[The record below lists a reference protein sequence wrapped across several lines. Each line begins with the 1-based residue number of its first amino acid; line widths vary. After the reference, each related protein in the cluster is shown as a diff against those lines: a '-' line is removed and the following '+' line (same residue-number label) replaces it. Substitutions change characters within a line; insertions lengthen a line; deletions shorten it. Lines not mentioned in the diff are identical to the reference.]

1 MKNDQL
7 RPEVMKTQAELML
20 TDDLSERIK
29 ETIDKCYPSSKKDFL
44 FSLMINRQF
53 ILRFI

>member
-20 TDDLSERIK
+20 TNDLSERIK
-29 ETIDKCYPSSKKDFL
+29 VTIDKCFPSSKKDFYYL
-44 FSLMINRQF
+44 
-53 ILRFI
+53 

>member
-20 TDDLSERIK
+20 SDDLSERIK
-29 ETIDKCYPSSKKDFL
+29 ETIDKCYPSSKKDF
-44 FSLMINRQF
+44 F
-53 ILRFI
+53 ILSNDI